1 MKMLGIEKFLL
12 NNLQSKKG
20 AIDLAKK
27 LLKFVEFNGKQD
39 FLEAGCGNG
48 LVTKYLAEKYGAS
61 VTGIDIDPQ
70 QIALARKE
78 AEDMQNIRYLEAD
91 TTNLP
96 FEDRKFDI
104 VLSFGVL
111 HHIENW
117 LDALNEIK
125 RVLKRGGYFLYAD
138 IIYPERITS
147 MDRSSNM
154 SFGLVTIDIN
164 ELNSFL
170 EKFGFTTVHSQWKK
184 RLVCKNYE
192 AVYRRN

>member
-1 MKMLGIEKFLL
+1 MLGIEKFLL

-20 AIDLAKK
+20 AIDLTKK
-27 LLKFVEFNGKQD
+27 LLKFVELNGKQD

-70 QIALARKE
+70 QIELARKE
-78 AEDMQNIRYLEAD
+78 AEGMQNISYLEAD
-91 TTNLP
+91 TTSLP

-117 LDALNEIK
+117 LDALKEIK
-125 RVLKRGGYFLYAD
+125 RVLKPGGYFLYAD
-138 IIYPERITS
+138 IIYPEKITS